1 MFLQSWATAQLVKCS
16 LSTHGGLSSA
26 GLKLVPVTPAWGRQ
40 TGGSLCTDHLVQPNW
55 GSPYLKEKRW
65 RAIEKTL
72 STHARTHTRTH
83 THSLMIWVPQT
94 KTLMKTQCSF
104 SPGSQPSMTVNSAPY
119 THCDTLEAAPLSCP
133 RTKQRQDLAW
143 ALGSVY
149 LLT

>member
-1 MFLQSWATAQLVKCS
+1 MFTAHARRPKFSRFEACACNSSLGKADRRISTHWSSSTAILGKS
-16 LSTHGGLSSA
+16 LSQRKKMEGNREDT
-26 GLKLVPVTPAWGRQ
+26 Q
-40 TGGSLCTDHLVQPNW
+40 
-55 GSPYLKEKRW
+55 
-65 RAIEKTL
+65 RA
-72 STHARTHTRTH
+72 RTH

-94 KTLMKTQCSF
+94 KTLMKTECSF
-104 SPGSQPSMTVNSAPY
+104 SPGSQPSTTVNSAPY